1 MAMPEP
7 AFHLL
12 AAAGFRFASPWWL
25 AGLAALPLAAWLRQR
40 GRLPVLLVPFAAA
53 WHRPSA
59 LGASRWPALLAGAG
73 VALLPFALARPQFTE
88 SHREVRHE
96 GYDIMLCIDLS
107 SSMLSQDY
115 VRDGRRI
122 NRLEA
127 IRPVIKAFVERR
139 PDDRIG
145 VVLFAAKAYTLA
157 PLTLDHEWLARQLD
171 RVQIGLIEDS
181 TAIGDGLGVALTRLE
196 QPDRENGGRRRGAFI
211 VLLTD
216 GSNNAGSLLPAQA
229 AAIAQARGIP
239 IYAIGAGEAGMMS
252 SDLDEGALREL
263 ADSSGGHF
271 FRAAD
276 TDTIESAFRDI
287 DQTRKIE
294 FQARTYL
301 TTTELFAWPA
311 GLGCGLLAWGALA
324 LLL

>member
-1 MAMPEP
+1 MAEP
-7 AFHLL
+7 CSAPLLL

-25 AGLAALPLAAWLRQR
+25 VAAAALPLAVWFRGR

-53 WHRPSA
+53 WFRPSA
-59 LGASRWPALLAGAG
+59 LGSSRWPALLAGAG
-73 VALLPFALARPQFTE
+73 VALLPLALARPQVTQ

-107 SSMLSQDY
+107 SSMLSEDY
-115 VRDGRRI
+115 VRNGRRI

-196 QPDRENGGRRRGAFI
+196 QPDRESGGRRRGAFI

-216 GSNNAGSLLPAQA
+216 GSNNAGALLPLQA
-229 AAIAQARGIP
+229 AAIAHARGIP
-239 IYAIGAGEAGMMS
+239 IYPIGAGQAGMMS

-263 ADSSGGHF
+263 ATETGGHF

-276 TDTIESAFRDI
+276 TDTIELAFHDI
-287 DQTRKIE
+287 DASQKIE

-311 GLGCGLLAWGALA
+311 GFGSALLAWGALA
-324 LLL
+324 VLL